1 MQMRMAQHG
10 LATMPAHFVD
20 RQHAGEFLGQFCEQN
35 AVSHATYL
43 GVDIPG
49 LRARRNYVI
58 STYPRAWAARYFT
71 AGYQAIDP
79 AINRGLR
86 SLLPF
91 DWAEPEYSD
100 RRVRDFFDDARSFG
114 VGSLGLSIPIRGPSG
129 ERALFS
135 VTADLSLKD
144 WLDFKTEHMSS
155 LMILAYHYHQAVL
168 AMENLAFQPKVTLSH
183 QEVEVLR
190 WAAEGK
196 TLSETGIILSL
207 SPRTVNFYLHNAFEK
222 LGATNKTQ
230 AVVRAIRFDLLS

>member
-1 MQMRMAQHG
+1 MHTRIAQYA
-10 LATMPAHFVD
+10 LATMPLEFAD
-20 RQHAGEFLGQFCEQN
+20 RQHAGEFLGQFCERN
-35 AVSHATYL
+35 AISHATYL

-49 LRARRNYVI
+49 LGARRNYVI
-58 STYPRAWAARYFT
+58 STYPRAWAARYFN
-71 AGYQAIDP
+71 AGYQIIDP
-79 AINRGLR
+79 AINFGLR

-91 DWAEPEYSD
+91 DWTEPEYSD

-135 VTADLSLKD
+135 ITADLSLKD
-144 WLDFKTEHMSS
+144 WLAFKAEHTSS
-155 LMILAYHYHQAVL
+155 LTILAYHYHQAVL
-168 AMENLAFQPKVTLSH
+168 TMENLASLPKVALSR

-196 TLSETGIILSL
+196 TLAETGIILTL
-207 SPRTVNFYLHNAFEK
+207 SPRTVNFYLHNAFGK

-230 AVVRAIRFDLLS
+230 AVVRAIKFDLLS